1 MESEKI
7 LAQNKPTDQPTK
19 QARLSGQ
26 SKKEREKRKSERTEA
41 KINKWKSVLLSRG
54 DAIRA
59 TQLMR
64 EAEEAR
70 EKTIERKQ
78 DAAKRRRRRFKF
90 GTCLRCA
97 VKRPPEEKG
106 VAASAS
112 SSVELMRV
120 K

>member
-1 MESEKI
+1 M
-7 LAQNKPTDQPTK
+7 
-19 QARLSGQ
+19 SGQ

-78 DAAKRRRRRFKF
+78 DAAKRRRRFKF

>member
-1 MESEKI
+1 M
-7 LAQNKPTDQPTK
+7 
-19 QARLSGQ
+19 SGQ

-78 DAAKRRRRRFKF
+78 DAAAKRRRRRFKF